1 MRRNRLPL
9 VIGLIVAAAA
19 AFGLFFMLSSTPQT
33 QAPVEEAQIVPTPD
47 PGVEIVVARADI
59 QANKVITD
67 QLLLELEN
75 ITTSDYEANKSQ
87 YITDVSEV
95 LNKLALRD
103 LPFGTR
109 IQRRDLT
116 EPGVSQQLQPSD
128 SDRPNDKA
136 YAIRVDALTGVADLI
151 RQGDS
156 VDVVAT
162 FKVTRK
168 VVVPGMLEVDQDSQR
183 ETFTYENVDL
193 YSTKTIVQQAQV
205 LKILK
210 PAAPEAE
217 EGEGGNQQQSS
228 ATVELAEDG
237 QPANPPPA
245 NANQEPGSTFTDS
258 QWILVIAINDQEAE
272 LLEYARFTDARIS
285 LVLRGSED
293 EEFEQTIGA
302 TLDLLIAEFGVP
314 LPQPETMFAYGRE
327 QLIPQPTR
335 TPAPTRVP

>member
-19 AFGLFFMLSSTPQT
+19 ALGLFFMLSSTPQS
-33 QAPVEEAQIVPTPD
+33 QAPSEEAQIVPTPD

-67 QLLLELEN
+67 QLLLEFEN

-87 YITDVSEV
+87 YITDMGEV
-95 LNKLALRD
+95 LNKLAVRS
-103 LPFGTR
+103 LPVRSR
-109 IQRRDLT
+109 ISRRDLT
-116 EPGVSQQLQPSD
+116 EPGISQQLQLSD

-136 YAIRVDALTGVADLI
+136 YAIRVDALSGVADLI
-151 RQGDS
+151 KQGDS

-162 FKVTRK
+162 FRVTRRI
-168 VVVPGMLEVDQDSQR
+168 VVPGELEVDENGQR
-183 ETFTYENVDL
+183 ETFTYENMDL
-193 YSTKTIVQQAQV
+193 FSTKTLVQQAQV

-217 EGEGGNQQQSS
+217 EGEGGNQQSS

-237 QPANPPPA
+237 QPTNAPA
-245 NANQEPGSTFTDS
+245 SAPNQEQGSTFTDS

-272 LLEYARFTDARIS
+272 LLEYARFADSRIS
-285 LVLRGSED
+285 LVLRGTED
-293 EEFEQTIGA
+293 QEFEQTIGA
-302 TLDLLIAEFGVP
+302 TLDLLISEFGVP
-314 LPQPETMFAYGRE
+314 LPQPESMFAYGRE
-327 QLIPQPTR
+327 QWIPQPTR

>member
-9 VIGLIVAAAA
+9 VLGLIVAAAA
-19 AFGLFFMLSSTPQT
+19 AFGLFFMLSSNPQT

-87 YITDVSEV
+87 YITDFGEV
-95 LNKLALRD
+95 LNKLAVRD

-116 EPGVSQQLQPSD
+116 EPGISQQLQPSD
-128 SDRPNDKA
+128 SDRPSDKA

-151 RQGDS
+151 RQGDN

-162 FKVTRK
+162 FRVVRR
-168 VVVPGMLEVDQDSQR
+168 VVVPGELQIDQDSQR
-183 ETFTYENVDL
+183 ETFSYENVEL
-193 YSTKTIVQQAQV
+193 YTTKTIVQQAKV

-210 PAAPEAE
+210 PASPETE
-217 EGEGGNQQQSS
+217 EGQGNNQQQQSS

-237 QPANPPPA
+237 QPVNQQPANPEA
-245 NANQEPGSTFTDS
+245 ASTFVDG

-272 LLEYARFTDARIS
+272 LLEYARVADARIS

-293 EEFEQTIGA
+293 QEFEQTIGA

-314 LPQPETMFAYGRE
+314 LPQPESMFAYGRE